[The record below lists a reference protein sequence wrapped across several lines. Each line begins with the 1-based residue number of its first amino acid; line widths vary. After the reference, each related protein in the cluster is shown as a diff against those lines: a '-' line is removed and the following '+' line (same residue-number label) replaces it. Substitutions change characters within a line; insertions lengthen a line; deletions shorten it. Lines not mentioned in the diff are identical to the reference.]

1 VCFFILRGNLHFE
14 IVNDVIGRLGQA
26 RFCEVGPF
34 PNMTVQLGMPWKAV
48 DVHDHL
54 VPHRAYELPT
64 REVLDVISETKGLLA
79 ASRVHFLSSTGLFP
93 RAFHATDGKTVV
105 SNRFR
110 GDAFWK
116 ASNVVDRV
124 EDGDLVVAVW
134 PSDDDIMWL
143 LHATERACG
152 ILLIGERVGVGRCIT
167 NSAFY
172 KAMEAKEWIPVRR
185 TLAPSLSSLD
195 FCASA
200 ELDEMRPIRAQRS
213 VQELLALRTAAVPR
227 HEAADF
233 GMFSGECDAL
243 SVVHRCRA
251 LGPVLALF
259 PNNFLFWQNALKK
272 ATSKRILRLLYSEV
286 VCQGVLKAFAVWN
299 GMQRVA
305 YSDMPR
311 ALQTYKL
318 HLADDRY
325 ERHIP
330 FRNALAAELNLVY
343 NEHRSLF
350 RRVCHACLDKPGTKR
365 CSACGKV
372 FYCGGACQARH
383 WHAYHGSVCCK

>member
-1 VCFFILRGNLHFE
+1 
-14 IVNDVIGRLGQA
+14 
-26 RFCEVGPF
+26 
-34 PNMTVQLGMPWKAV
+34 MTVQLGMPWKAV
-48 DVHDHL
+48 DVHDQL
-54 VPHRAYELPT
+54 APHGAWELPT
-64 REVLDVISETKGLLA
+64 KEVLDVIRETQGLLA

-93 RAFHATDGKTVV
+93 RAFYATDSKVVV
-105 SNRFR
+105 SNRFC
-110 GDAFWK
+110 GDAFWG

-134 PSDDDIMWL
+134 PSDSDIMWL
-143 LHATERACG
+143 LDATERACG

-172 KAMEAKEWIPVRR
+172 KAMEAKDWVSVRR

-200 ELDEMRPIRAQRS
+200 DLDEICPIRAQRS
-213 VQELLALRTAAVPR
+213 VQELLALRTADVPR
-227 HEAADF
+227 REAADF
-233 GMFSGECDAL
+233 NMFSTFSGECDAL

-259 PNNFLFWQNALKK
+259 PNNFLFWQQALKK
-272 ATSKRILRLLYSEV
+272 AMSKRILRLLYSEV
-286 VCQGVLKAFAVWN
+286 VCQSVLEAFAVWN

-305 YSDMPR
+305 YSDMPK

-318 HLADDRY
+318 HLVDERY
-325 ERHIP
+325 ERHVQ
-330 FRNALAAELNLVY
+330 FRNVLAAEMNLVY

-350 RRVCHACLDKPGTKR
+350 HRVCHACLDKLGTQR

-372 FYCGGACQARH
+372 FYCGKACQARH
-383 WHAYHGSVCCK
+383 WYAYHGSVCCK